1 MATKVWLLLG
11 SLLRSGSSEERRVYK
26 KALAKI
32 FGSNITE
39 GHTESPDERSSE
51 TIRNPGISGKFK
63 LAEPPVFGKDI
74 TLILILNNLSFDH
87 KTVKVDMSA
96 STILYTRRPV
106 AEILKATTSVDLGS
120 KQGNF

>member
-1 MATKVWLLLG
+1 MLLG
-11 SLLRSGSSEERRVYK
+11 SLLQTGSSEERQVYK

-39 GHTESPDERSSE
+39 GRTESPDERSSE
-51 TIRNPGISGKFK
+51 RITNPGISGKFK

-74 TLILILNNLSFDH
+74 TLLLILNNLSCDH
-87 KTVKVDMSA
+87 KIVKVDMSA
-96 STILYTRRPV
+96 STVLYTRRAV
-106 AEILKATTSVDLGS
+106 TEILKATTSVDLGS